1 MNAAVPSRTGRL
13 LVIDDDQGV
22 RRVFVRVLERRGYDV
37 RTAATAD
44 EGLQELRTFR
54 PEAILLDL
62 RMPLINGFGFL
73 YRLRI
78 DPELREVPVA
88 VITGDRW
95 LDKDALGELRT
106 LGAEVWHKP
115 LSVDQVITIADD
127 LLAKTPQLENRPSLP
142 PDAAL
147 ST

>member
-1 MNAAVPSRTGRL
+1 MNIPMSSRTGRL

-22 RRVFVRVLERRGYDV
+22 RRVFDRVLKRRGHDV

-44 EGLQELRTFR
+44 EGLHELRAFH

-73 YRLRI
+73 YRLRTN
-78 DPELREVPVA
+78 PELRDVPVA

-95 LDKDALGELRT
+95 LDKDSLGELRT

-115 LSVDQVITIADD
+115 LSVDQVITIADG
-127 LLAKTPQLENRPSLP
+127 LLAKMPQPASQ
-142 PDAAL
+142 
-147 ST
+147 

>member
-1 MNAAVPSRTGRL
+1 MSAAIVPRTGRL

-22 RRVFVRVLERRGYDV
+22 RRVFVRVLQRRGHDV
-37 RTAATAD
+37 RTAANAD
-44 EGLQELRTFR
+44 EGLHELRTFR

-78 DPELREVPVA
+78 DPDLRDVPVA

-95 LDKDALGELRT
+95 LDKDSLVELRA

-115 LSVDQVITIADD
+115 LSADQVINIADD
-127 LLAKTPQLENRPSLP
+127 LLAKTAQLADCSPRP

-147 ST
+147 SA